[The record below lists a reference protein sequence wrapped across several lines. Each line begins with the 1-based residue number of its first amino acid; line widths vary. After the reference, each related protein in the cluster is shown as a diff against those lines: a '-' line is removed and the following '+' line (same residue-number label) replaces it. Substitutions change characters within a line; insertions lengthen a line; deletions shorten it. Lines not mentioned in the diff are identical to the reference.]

1 MHGIM
6 KPVLGCLMVLLAAQA
21 AWGQR
26 MSVGGGP
33 STSFLFDLPSN
44 RLNRTLGSTYGGYS
58 TAGRFSSRPSG
69 AGASYLASP
78 NIAVNLM
85 LNTYQPASLSDRGV
99 GPGLGPLVGL
109 KFRSI
114 DSLSFDKR
122 ARFSKLHETTLALA
136 EKIREADQA
145 SRSQASVSFRQFM
158 FPLPLQDQ
166 PALGYGFFSR
176 LDLVGA
182 GAVSPEA
189 FLSPFTQEVQQSLG
203 EKRFLDAAQ
212 ALLFGRPL
220 PEGMA
225 LDQFYDPQ
233 LAALGNFLFNRSR
246 YAAAQQAWEILV
258 QRNAASAT
266 ASRGLALCL
275 LATGQT
281 KKAAAEVRR
290 SLTLMPGWPEKTRIV
305 GSNFS
310 DVFPGAKDT
319 TGIRDELQ
327 AQLAKAP
334 DDLDL
339 NFLMAFLDLF
349 QGNLAAAQERL
360 GKVAAADSVAKA
372 LLAVIDRGGVA
383 VSVKRPAEAA
393 LRRAAAEWT
402 GLEEPSLSPQAR
414 AQLMAALKAGP
425 ATYQDQMRVGD
436 FRFFMGDFTLA
447 GEAYRAAHK
456 LKPDDPFA
464 LFALAHACYA
474 NGEYKQAVRNLEA
487 ALALEPNWGLY
498 EFRLQEFY
506 GDRAEY
512 ERHLKDVESQ
522 AQLRPRAADMKFLLA
537 YVYYFSGR
545 FADAADVLAQVLQLD
560 PNFAGANYFLR
571 LARLQ
576 G

>member
-1 MHGIM
+1 
-6 KPVLGCLMVLLAAQA
+6 MVLLAAQA
-21 AWGQR
+21 AWAQR
-26 MSVGGGP
+26 SMSVGGGP
-33 STSFLFDLPSN
+33 STSFIGNLPSQRIN
-44 RLNRTLGSTYGGYS
+44 NTLNSIYGGY
-58 TAGRFSSRPSG
+58 AAVNRFSSRPSG

-78 NIAVNLM
+78 NVEVNLM

-145 SRSQASVSFRQFM
+145 SLSQVSVSFRQFM

-166 PALGYGFFSR
+166 PTLGYGFFSR

-182 GAVSPEA
+182 ARTGEA

-225 LDQFYDPQ
+225 MDQFYDPQ
-233 LAALGNFLFNRSR
+233 LAALGNFLFNGSR

-258 QRNAASAT
+258 QRNAAGAT

-281 KKAAAEVRR
+281 KKAAAEARR

-305 GSNFS
+305 GSNFN
-310 DVFPGAKDT
+310 DVFPAAKDT
-319 TGIRDELQ
+319 TGIREELQ

-334 DDLDL
+334 DDVDL

-360 GKVAAADSVAKA
+360 GRVAAADAVAKA
-372 LLAVIDRGGVA
+372 LLAVIERGGVA
-383 VSVKRPAEAA
+383 DSVKRPAEAA

-425 ATYQDQMRVGD
+425 TTYQDYMRVGD

-447 GEAYRAAHK
+447 GETYRAAHK

-464 LFALAHACYA
+464 LFAMAHACYA
-474 NGEYKQAVRNLEA
+474 NGEYRQAVRNLEA

-506 GDRAEY
+506 GDRGEY

-545 FADAADVLAQVLQLD
+545 FADAADVLAQVLELD

>member
-1 MHGIM
+1 MHGTM
-6 KPVLGCLMVLLAAQA
+6 KPVLGYLLVLLVAQPVWA
-21 AWGQR
+21 QR
-26 MSVGGGP
+26 SMSVGHGP
-33 STSFLFDLPSN
+33 STSFLSNLPSQRIN
-44 RLNRTLGSTYGGYS
+44 STLGNVGEFT
-58 TAGRFSSRPSG
+58 TPGRFFSRPSG
-69 AGASYLASP
+69 AGTSYLASP
-78 NIAVNLM
+78 NIEVNLM
-85 LNTYQPASLSDRGV
+85 LSTYRPASLGDRGG
-99 GPGLGPLVGL
+99 GPGLGPLVEL

-145 SRSQASVSFRQFM
+145 GPGQVGVGFRQFM

-220 PEGMA
+220 PEGVA

-233 LAALGNFLFNRSR
+233 LAALGNFQFNRSR

-281 KKAAAEVRR
+281 QKAAAEVRR

-305 GSNFS
+305 GSNFN
-310 DVFPGAKDT
+310 DVFPGAKDI

-334 DDLDL
+334 ETTDL

-360 GKVAAADSVAKA
+360 GKAAAADPVAKA

-383 VSVKRPAEAA
+383 DSVKRPAEAA

-402 GLEEPSLSPQAR
+402 GLEEPALGPQAR

-425 ATYQDQMRVGD
+425 TTYQDYMRVGD

-464 LFALAHACYA
+464 LFAMAHACYA
-474 NGEYKQAVRNLEA
+474 NGEYRQAVRNLEA

-545 FADAADVLAQVLQLD
+545 YADAADVLAQVLELD

>member
-6 KPVLGCLMVLLAAQA
+6 KPVLGGLLVLLAAQA

-26 MSVGGGP
+26 SSVGSGP
-33 STSFLFDLPSN
+33 SQTFLYNLPSE
-44 RLNRTLGSTYGGYS
+44 RINRTLGDAYNYAR
-58 TAGRFSSRPSG
+58 AGRFSSRPSG
-69 AGASYLASP
+69 AGAGYLASP
-78 NIAVNLM
+78 NVEVNLM
-85 LNTYQPASLSDRGV
+85 LNTYQPISLSDRGV

-122 ARFSKLHETTLALA
+122 ARFSRLHETTLALA

-145 SRSQASVSFRQFM
+145 SLSQVSVSFRQFM

-166 PALGYGFFSR
+166 PTLGYGFFSR

-212 ALLFGRPL
+212 AMLFGRPL

-225 LDQFYDPQ
+225 MDQFYDPQ
-233 LAALGNFLFNRSR
+233 LAALGNFLFNGSR

-258 QRNAASAT
+258 QRNAAGAT

-305 GSNFS
+305 GSNFN

-319 TGIRDELQ
+319 IGIREELQ

-334 DDLDL
+334 EDVDL
-339 NFLMAFLDLF
+339 NFLRAFLDLF

-360 GKVAAADSVAKA
+360 GRVATADAVAKA
-372 LLAVIDRGGVA
+372 LLAVIERGGVA
-383 VSVKRPAEAA
+383 DSVKRPAEAA

-425 ATYQDQMRVGD
+425 TTYQDQMRVGD

-456 LKPDDPFA
+456 LRPDDSFA
-464 LFALAHACYA
+464 LFAMAHACYA
-474 NGEYKQAVRNLEA
+474 NGEFRQAVRNLEA

-506 GDRAEY
+506 GDRGEY
-512 ERHLKDVESQ
+512 ERHLKDIESQ
-522 AQLRPRAADMKFLLA
+522 TQLRPRAADMKFLLA

-545 FADAADVLAQVLQLD
+545 FADAADVLAQVLELD

>member
-26 MSVGGGP
+26 GVGGGP
-33 STSFLFDLPSN
+33 SQSFLSNLPSG
-44 RLNRTLGSTYGGYS
+44 RINRTLGGIYGGYA
-58 TAGRFSSRPSG
+58 TANRFSSRPSG
-69 AGASYLASP
+69 GGASYLASP
-78 NIAVNLM
+78 NVGVNLM
-85 LNTYQPASLSDRGV
+85 MNTSQPASLSGRGV

-145 SRSQASVSFRQFM
+145 SLSQVSVSFRQFM

-166 PALGYGFFSR
+166 PTLGYGFFSR

-182 GAVSPEA
+182 ARTGEA

-233 LAALGNFLFNRSR
+233 LAALGNFLFNRTR

-305 GSNFS
+305 GSNFG
-310 DVFPGAKDT
+310 DVFPGAEDI

-327 AQLAKAP
+327 VQLAKAP

-349 QGNLAAAQERL
+349 QGNLAAARERL

-383 VSVKRPAEAA
+383 DSVKRPAEAA
-393 LRRAAAEWT
+393 PRRAAAEWT

-414 AQLMAALKAGP
+414 AQLIAALKAGP
-425 ATYQDQMRVGD
+425 TTYQDQMRVGD

-456 LKPDDPFA
+456 MKPDDPFA

-512 ERHLKDVESQ
+512 ARHLKDVESQ

-545 FADAADVLAQVLQLD
+545 FADAADVLAQVLELD